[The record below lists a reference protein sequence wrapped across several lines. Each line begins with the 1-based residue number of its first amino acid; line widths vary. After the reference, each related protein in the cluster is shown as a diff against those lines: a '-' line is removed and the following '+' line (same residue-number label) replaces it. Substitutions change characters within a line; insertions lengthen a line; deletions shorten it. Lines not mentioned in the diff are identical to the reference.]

1 MCGAGILVYSL
12 FAIQR
17 HFAESSEMAS
27 AAICAAFGKLAA
39 MIRRFIRLLS
49 RPVTKNSNKEDR
61 QDVIPRPDHNI
72 SRANISKA
80 ALKVLYRLKDGGFQ
94 AYLVGGSVRD
104 LLLNGQ
110 PKDFD
115 VATDATPEEV
125 RAIFNNSRLIGRR
138 FRLAHVRFG
147 REIIEVATFRA
158 PANEASDDHEVAEN
172 SGRVLRDNVWG
183 TFEDD
188 VVRRDFTANALYYD
202 IRDFSIRDQVGGV
215 ADIKARQLRLLGDPE
230 QRYREDPVRML
241 RAARF
246 AAKLDFEIEAATAA
260 PIHDLGALLQNI
272 PPARLFDE
280 FGKMFQA
287 GYAERTWHQLAHYGL
302 IEHLFPPTAKW
313 LAQDKDGLRT
323 QFIEQALRNTDKRV
337 VQDKPITPM
346 FMFAVLLWGPV
357 RELANRYVQLDKMS
371 DVQALVAAAAE
382 MSATQNARIAVP
394 KRFTLPMREIL
405 QLQPR
410 FNKRKGK
417 RALSLL
423 EHRRFRAAYDLM
435 LLRVGLGEVD
445 QETADWWTNIQEQPE
460 HQNKRDIVEPARR
473 KRSRRRKRKQ

>member
-1 MCGAGILVYSL
+1 MTGIILR
-12 FAIQR
+12 F
-17 HFAESSEMAS
+17 MA
-27 AAICAAFGKLAA
+27 L
-39 MIRRFIRLLS
+39 RQ
-49 RPVTKNSNKEDR
+49 PVTKNSNNPDLPG
-61 QDVIPRPDHNI
+61 VIPRPEHNI
-72 SRANISKA
+72 SRANISKG
-80 ALKVLYRLKDGGFQ
+80 ALKVLYRLKEGGYQ

-125 RAIFNNSRLIGRR
+125 RALFNNSRLIGRR

-158 PANEASDDHEVAEN
+158 PSNDDADDHEVAES

-202 IRDFSIRDQVGGV
+202 IRDFSIRDLVGGV
-215 ADIKARQLRLLGDPE
+215 ADIKARQLKLLGDPE

-246 AAKLDFEIEAATAA
+246 AAKLDFEVETGTAA
-260 PIHDLGALLQNI
+260 PIKELAPLLENI

-280 FGKMFQA
+280 FGKLFQT
-287 GYAERTWHQLAHYGL
+287 GHAERTWQELSRFGL
-302 IEHLFPPTAKW
+302 IEQLFPYTAEW
-313 LAQDKDGLRT
+313 LAADTEGDGRRSR
-323 QFIEQALRNTDKRV
+323 FIQEALRNTDMRV
-337 VQDKPITPM
+337 EEDKAITPM

-357 RELANRYVQLDKMS
+357 RERANKLMQDEQMS

-382 MSATQNARIAVP
+382 LSAGQNLRIAVP
-394 KRFTLPMREIL
+394 KRFSFPMREIL
-405 QLQPR
+405 QIQPR
-410 FNKRKGK
+410 FDKRKGK
-417 RALSLL
+417 RAHALL

-435 LLRVGLGEVD
+435 LLRVGLGEIE
-445 QETADWWTNIQEQPE
+445 QEAADWWTKVQELPE
-460 HQNKRDIVEPARR
+460 HQKKQEFGARR
-473 KRSRRRKRKQ
+473 RSSKPRNRRQKKQ